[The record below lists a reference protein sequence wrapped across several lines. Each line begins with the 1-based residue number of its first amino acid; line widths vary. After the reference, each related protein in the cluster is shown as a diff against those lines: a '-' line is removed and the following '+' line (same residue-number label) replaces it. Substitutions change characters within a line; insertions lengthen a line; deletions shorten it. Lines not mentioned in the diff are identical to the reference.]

1 MNKPYK
7 VKTTC
12 READFSATEY
22 VLIAQSRPFDLFLI
36 ATHVKQRKATT
47 MKTEW
52 SKINIRDTNMQL
64 CAMLCSLCAFDAASL
79 TRCISCVAL
88 FSRHRHHQHRHHLD
102 SGTKKRNSLPSDAV
116 NQMEISKL
124 IRIDFET
131 GMCKAFW
138 EQIWCHIY
146 DGLNPIQK

>member
-47 MKTEW
+47 MKTE
-52 SKINIRDTNMQL
+52 
-64 CAMLCSLCAFDAASL
+64 
-79 TRCISCVAL
+79 
-88 FSRHRHHQHRHHLD
+88 
-102 SGTKKRNSLPSDAV
+102 
-116 NQMEISKL
+116 
-124 IRIDFET
+124 
-131 GMCKAFW
+131 
-138 EQIWCHIY
+138 
-146 DGLNPIQK
+146 